1 MINYVYE
8 EKEDFEGKRVK
19 VLGPTF
25 EEGKPNTMIDWRA
38 KLATREDVV
47 GYLKTAL
54 RYWYST
60 EWYGSEKRKQEA

>member
-1 MINYVYE
+1 MSDYVYE
-8 EKEDFEGKRVK
+8 EKEDYEGKRVK

-38 KLATREDVV
+38 KLATREDAV